1 MFKKLINSEKTSN
14 ICAILLVVLF
24 TLVAF
29 WVYFFKANIIND
41 LRFDAWDVYFEWI
54 PFKDTFLK
62 DPFDPMDLLV
72 EFLNVFGFALM
83 GFIVYPVFKKWPL
96 VFSISYCVLFSIFI
110 ETMQLG
116 FCFGTPIISDI
127 LLNTLGGVIG
137 ALLAHKFIKKIPLKT
152 KNILYIIMITL
163 CIAAIIIGIIFTIKR
178 WPEYTSMIRQ

>member
-110 ETMQLG
+110 NLFDNG
-116 FCFGTPIISDI
+116 IKTPPTVFP
-127 LLNTLGGVIG
+127 N
-137 ALLAHKFIKKIPLKT
+137 
-152 KNILYIIMITL
+152 
-163 CIAAIIIGIIFTIKR
+163 IIIIKYDNAFR
-178 WPEYTSMIRQ
+178 DHILAIEK

>member
-1 MFKKLINSEKTSN
+1 MLKKVINSEKTTK
-14 ICAILLVVLF
+14 ICAISLVALF
-24 TLVAF
+24 SLVAF

-41 LRFDAWDVYFEWI
+41 LRFNAWDVHFEWV

-72 EFLNVFGFALM
+72 EFLNVFGFMLM

-96 VFSISYCVLFSIFI
+96 FFSILYCVLFSIFI
-110 ETMQLG
+110 EMMQLG
-116 FCFGTPIISDI
+116 FSFGTPIISDI

-152 KNILYIIMITL
+152 KNILYFIMITL
-163 CIAAIIIGIIFTIKR
+163 CIIAIILGIIFTIKR
-178 WPEYTSMIRQ
+178 WPEYVSMVRV